1 MSAMSALEP
10 SHGGKPMRSTTSM
23 YVAVVTLVLA
33 MGVGSYVD
41 IEHDRMHARHQE
53 IKTGLERMVR
63 LSQELTSMLL
73 IAVLEQNTLRTASY
87 DTVNADLEA
96 TIKTVGQLTRQL
108 NLSEEISEL
117 SNERSRLHVIE
128 EAALKLMRLDRW
140 GEAHRMLFTDSYV
153 LAKKVYEINSE
164 TAVGALTGELARTN
178 EHFERLRLAA
188 QTMRIGAL
196 LLLLWTGAMFSRR
209 LRSELAEQARLR
221 EEISAA
227 NRELEDKVRQRTAE
241 LEAAN
246 RRLEELSMTDGL
258 TALANRR
265 KFDMQWDAEWQRASR
280 QGLPLAIAMLDVD
293 HFKAYNDHYG
303 HQMGDMCLK
312 LVAQAV
318 GSAVQRSGELVARYG
333 GEEFAVILPGLRD
346 AEAVAAMERVRAQ
359 LQALDLPHA
368 TATVA
373 GVVTVSIGVASAVPQ
388 AGENSDSLVQRADA
402 AMYQA
407 KHLGR
412 NQVVLAT

>member
-178 EHFERLRLAA
+178 EYFERLRLAA

-333 GEEFAVILPGLRD
+333 GEEFAVILPGLRG
-346 AEAVAAMERVRAQ
+346 AEAVAAMERVRAH

>member
-1 MSAMSALEP
+1 MSAMSARE
-10 SHGGKPMRSTTSM
+10 SSRGGKPMRSTTSM

-178 EHFERLRLAA
+178 EYFERLRLAA

-221 EEISAA
+221 EEISVA

-241 LEAAN
+241 LEAVN

-258 TALANRR
+258 TGLANRR

-333 GEEFAVILPGLRD
+333 GEEFAVILPGLRA
-346 AEAVAAMERVRAQ
+346 AEAVAAMERVRSQ

-373 GVVTVSIGVASAVPQ
+373 GVVTVSVGVASAVPQ
-388 AGENSDSLVQRADA
+388 AGENSASLVQRADA